1 MFSTSASFASA
12 LVTVLLI
19 ASSSAAPVPAST
31 PATPT
36 LPFNAASPGA
46 TPAYYQVPLPSILPQ
61 STYIKYIGAT
71 AGSANFDKLIAKS
84 TTVNGPAVKC
94 LDNSYTDLDIN
105 SLFSAGGAGTTV
117 FLCPSST
124 LLLLNPIQLTAQRQT
139 LTTLGMPTGATR
151 ATIQV
156 TGSSQTAAI
165 IASCT
170 DCSFSAIRNIQ
181 VDGNRP
187 VLGQWS
193 MYQSALIEIGGNAL
207 NQVVDSVRAF
217 G

>member
-1 MFSTSASFASA
+1 MFSFSSA
-12 LVTVLLI
+12 LVAVLLV
-19 ASSSAAPVPAST
+19 ASSSAAPVPAPTAS
-31 PATPT
+31 ATPTAT
-36 LPFNAASPGA
+36 LPFNVASPGA

-71 AGSANFDKLIAKS
+71 AGSVNFDKLVAKN
-84 TTVNGPAVKC
+84 TVGAGAIKC
-94 LDNSYTDLDIN
+94 LDGSYNDLDIN
-105 SLFSAGGAGTTV
+105 SLFNAGGAGTTV
-117 FLCPSST
+117 FLCPSAT
-124 LLLLNPIQLTAQRQT
+124 LLLLNPIQLSAQRQT
-139 LTTLGMPTGATR
+139 LTTLGMPTGSTR
-151 ATIQV
+151 ATLQV

-170 DCSFSAIRNIQ
+170 DCSYGAIRNIQ
-181 VDGNRP
+181 IDGNRP

-193 MYQSALIEIGGNAL
+193 MFQSALIEIGGNAL